1 MHSDFNRESVTIAQ
15 MDGSE
20 VTDFET
26 RVAVDE
32 KATTTFVEDSN
43 VEMGTSSRS
52 IIGITTYVEKYSDI
66 KSFLERPSLIS
77 NGQWTTA
84 QTVNQQ
90 LATGD
95 IAPLLSSVTMWAEKI
110 KGFNLIRGDFMI
122 KVQINASPFHQG
134 KLLLHYLPCY
144 ANFVAVNPQYGKF
157 KNKHLTQ
164 KIQHPHI
171 EIDCRKTSVVMRV
184 PYVAPTQWYA
194 LKEGY
199 YDWGTWFLDVFSP
212 LNIGTAAPVG
222 QQYVDFAVYAWWE
235 NVELNAP
242 TVPQMSN
249 VSKSKVRR
257 KGGEV
262 KEAAENSG
270 PITMGLRKAGKVANA
285 LSGIPILLEIASGT
299 EWVTNILA
307 NVTSVFGWSK
317 PRELNGNMVTA
328 RQIFRY
334 AGTCDG
340 PDLAIPGGV
349 SALNRL
355 EVIDYGSYTNEDEMS
370 LAFLYSVPYY
380 VGAFTWAATVGQG
393 TSLLSHKLSPLSFLN
408 TDSDTVNA
416 IVTNYEYHVPFTYLA
431 RMNKLWRGKLNLTL
445 KFIKTQMH
453 SGRLQI
459 IWVPC
464 NLPNV
469 TPGLVN
475 GAFNKRAIVD
485 IRTED
490 TVTFELP
497 FLLYSDYAP
506 TTPITPTNAYSGQ
519 FDIVVLNDLRSP
531 ESCAQDI
538 QVQWF
543 ISAGS
548 DYELACPGQTT
559 SGSVPYVPQMDQTYI
574 TKCQMDGGELLKS
587 SVDQGMEMPT
597 MEIGGVNT
605 SDDLL
610 FHSKRSVGERVLSIK
625 QWLLRNSALNS
636 NATTTFNWSTAG
648 NLLLD
653 PYFLTV
659 WQNDPATGA
668 VKTTSLAG
676 DHLSL
681 LGPCFAFMR
690 GGLRYSFFISTYT
703 TGQFTPKTFSA
714 IAPSNGFFA
723 TSPINTTAQIL
734 LGSYNTSLNPY
745 GPVGCY
751 PLEPVNWTEGNDLV
765 YQHVPYYSRLPMM
778 LTSYYNGIDTPTSD
792 PGRPLS
798 SLYLQKAGS
807 APQLFPVVQR
817 AVADDF
823 QLLFFTGC
831 PPLASSHA

>member
-26 RVAVDE
+26 KVAIDE

-52 IIGITTYVEKYSDI
+52 TIGITTYVEKYSDI

-77 NGQWTTA
+77 NGQWTTS
-84 QTVNQQ
+84 QTINQQ

-95 IAPLLSSVTMWAEKI
+95 IAPLLASVTMWAEKI

-222 QQYVDFAVYAWWE
+222 QMYVDYAVYAWWE
-235 NVELNAP
+235 NIELNAP

-249 VSKSKVRR
+249 VSKSKARR

-262 KEAAENSG
+262 KESAENSG

-285 LSGIPILLEIASGT
+285 LSGIPVLSEIASGT

-317 PRELNGNMVTA
+317 PRELNGTTVVA
-328 RQIFRY
+328 QQIMRY

-340 PDLAIPGGV
+340 PDLAFPGGV

-370 LAFLYSVPYY
+370 LAFLYSIPYY
-380 VGAFTWAATVGQG
+380 VGEFSWTATAGQG
-393 TSLLSHKLSPLSFLN
+393 TNLLSEKLSPLSFLN
-408 TDSDTVNA
+408 TDSDTVNS

-459 IWVPC
+459 TWIPC

-469 TPGLVN
+469 TPGLVT
-475 GAFNKRAIVD
+475 GSFNKRAIVD

-506 TTPITPTNAYSGQ
+506 TTPITPTLDYSGQ

-531 ESCAQDI
+531 ESCAQDVA
-538 QVQWF
+538 VQWF

-548 DYELACPGQTT
+548 DYELACPGPVT
-559 SGSVPYVPQMDQTYI
+559 SGSVPYVPQMDSRWM
-574 TKCQMDGGELLKS
+574 TKCQMDGGELLKNS
-587 SVDQGMEMPT
+587 IDQGMEMPT

-610 FHSKRSVGERVLSIK
+610 FHSKRSVGERVLSLK
-625 QWLLRNSALNS
+625 QWLLRNSS
-636 NATTTFNWSTAG
+636 IHSSTSPTFDWTST
-648 NLLLD
+648 NNILLD
-653 PYFLTV
+653 PYFLSV
-659 WQNDPATGA
+659 WQNDASTGA
-668 VKTTSLAG
+668 VKTTAVLG
-676 DHLSL
+676 DHISL
-681 LGPCFAFMR
+681 FAPCFAFMR
-690 GGLRYSFFISTYT
+690 GGLRYTLFYDAKTSANST
-703 TGQFTPKTFSA
+703 FKCFSA
-714 IAPSNGFFA
+714 IAPSNGFFS
-723 TSPINTTAQIL
+723 TSPLNTSAQIL
-734 LGSYNTSLNPY
+734 LNPYNTSLTPY

-751 PLEPVNWTEGNDLV
+751 PLEPVNWNDNSECI

-798 SLYLQKAGS
+798 SLYLWKADTS
-807 APQLFPVVQR
+807 SEVPPVIQR
-817 AVADDF
+817 AVADDY

-831 PPLASSHA
+831 PPLATSHA